1 MSESAFEYRQARA
14 EYAASCADPSDLT
27 QYLARIRM
35 DAFSLRMGLAE
46 AVTHV
51 FRGTAAPN
59 EGTTEL
65 PYPADRVERALF
77 DDSMQSVKQLLV
89 ADPALAA
96 ALRHTMRL
104 LEDAAEAADL
114 VRVLLERPDEQT
126 AMERLTSEAD
136 LGPDGGI

>member
-14 EYAASCADPSDLT
+14 EYGSTCADPRDLAH
-27 QYLARIRM
+27 YLNRISL
-35 DAFSLRMGLAE
+35 DAQSLRHGLAE
-46 AVTHV
+46 AITHV

-59 EGTTEL
+59 AGTAEL

-96 ALRHTMRL
+96 SLRHTMRL
-104 LEDAAEAADL
+104 LEDAAEAARL
-114 VRVLLERPDEQT
+114 VRVLLERPDEET

-136 LGPDGGI
+136 FGPAGGN

>member
-14 EYAASCADPSDLT
+14 EYAASCADSRDLT

-51 FRGTAAPN
+51 FSGTAAPS

-65 PYPADRVERALF
+65 AYPADRVERALYRLHAVGTAAP
-77 DDSMQSVKQLLV
+77 SRRPRPGRCP
-89 ADPALAA
+89 PAHHAPA
-96 ALRHTMRL
+96 GGRCRGCPPGPRATR
-104 LEDAAEAADL
+104 
-114 VRVLLERPDEQT
+114 T
-126 AMERLTSEAD
+126 AR
-136 LGPDGGI
+136 